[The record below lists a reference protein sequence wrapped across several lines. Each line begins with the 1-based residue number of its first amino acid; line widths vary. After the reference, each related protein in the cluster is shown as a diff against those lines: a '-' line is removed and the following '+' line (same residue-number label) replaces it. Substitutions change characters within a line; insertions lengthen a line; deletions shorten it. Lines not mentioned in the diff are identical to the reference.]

1 MQNIIVITA
10 RSNST
15 RLMNKHFLKIKN
27 KPIIQIMIDRLK
39 TLKNFEKIVI
49 ATTTN
54 QNDKK
59 FETLCKKNN
68 IECFRG
74 SESDVTGR
82 VLKAA
87 DFYRAKY
94 ITLVTGD
101 CPLAD
106 ISIIEQLYT
115 MIMNNNYEFITNA
128 DTSSYPD
135 GMDVYIFKKSILKKL
150 YKSNL
155 TALEKEHVPISIRKR
170 KKKYKFF
177 NLVAPDNLY
186 WPELAVTLDEKEDYI
201 LLKEIINN
209 INIPYKK
216 INCEDIIKFLKKNKK
231 LLKVNE
237 NILRKGDA

>member
-1 MQNIIVITA
+1 MRNIIIITA

-39 TLKNFEKIVI
+39 TLKNFDKIVI
-49 ATTTN
+49 ATTKN
-54 QNDKK
+54 KNDDK
-59 FETLCKKNN
+59 FEILCKKNK

-87 DFYRAKY
+87 DFYNTKY

-115 MIMNNNYEFITNA
+115 MITNNNYEFITNA
-128 DTSSYPD
+128 DTCTYPD
-135 GMDVYIFKKSILKKL
+135 GMDVYIFKRSILK
-150 YKSNL
+150 
-155 TALEKEHVPISIRKR
+155 
-170 KKKYKFF
+170 
-177 NLVAPDNLY
+177 NLY
-186 WPELAVTLDEKEDYI
+186 TS
-201 LLKEIINN
+201 
-209 INIPYKK
+209 IPS
-216 INCEDIIKFLKKNKK
+216 
-231 LLKVNE
+231 
-237 NILRKGDA
+237 G